1 MVLKPDKNLELRRR
15 AGWVFKGGNV
25 KTGKLS
31 NNAINSA
38 HNSFITSGNGAPLQE
53 KGDWRAGTREVF
65 CPKCS
70 TYIKHGSDQGSTPM
84 DNHLRSARCRE
95 ATNTIS
101 LRNNVT
107 IYPQIPPS
115 PVHVSYQPGECPGAF
130 FKWEVGSLFAT
141 YPFTIHEPGSRSN
154 PGYSL
159 ESVDFVSCIMRVR
172 APDCFRSTIMHGYC
186 NACSNLD
193 SSISKVEKWA
203 QQSFGKKSTG
213 RLNHVQMEAKITA
226 VARHLKAEQLKKINY
241 WKYLKRARKSVD
253 DYKKLFD
260 LISNSQVPGLSRLL
274 SNANKEGWS
283 PSKTSEKTALAIKG
297 EYHARNYTEF
307 DIDLAI
313 LIYELGGGAALYALK
328 KAPIM
333 LPSRHTIADVRR
345 QHSLRITVGEV
356 KVSDILENIEVLFND
371 IEPGEYDRV
380 GHTLS
385 QDEIAGDG
393 RLCDLEDTDEIG
405 GLCEHATSRLKTFKM
420 GSDLTSIEDAVKAIR
435 ADEIHVGKEFSVA
448 AFSRHAP
455 TDYGAKPVLLMPTC
469 KKGSWQSS
477 AQILQKLIQA
487 WKLSP
492 FGEARHGPLLSVASD
507 GDARR
512 RAALYLVCMHRELP
526 REDPLYPFLSELAGL
541 NRYTGDGGLTMDFDY
556 RNLFKRLCT
565 LLCSVQDL
573 RHLDTSEFT
582 PSERNT
588 HRALSLLGE
597 MFDALVEP
605 FINPTLSLSQQITH
619 LVKFAHIACALF
631 LQHGGAFVSNEL
643 YGDLQCMVKNAI
655 FKIAHSKV
663 LNPMLKVFLCL
674 LGDDVLET
682 LFGRSRMIGGHSP
695 NMAVDELR
703 QRFCSALR
711 MDKIFRKYP
720 YLERRAR
727 RLRLVRSRDLDHLF
741 PAQWDG
747 DLTAQSCDILACWI
761 AAVALAKAILAKYG
775 CDMDF
780 LAHFA
785 KDGVDLMRPKG
796 GKYPGV
802 SKEVD
807 RSLEDSSATTIP
819 PPNAPESSSSPSDND
834 TLDVANILA
843 FDGRVALETE
853 RAARAEGATD
863 GEPPSIW
870 IKFDDDGRK
879 LVHKKTVIRTMM
891 DPTFDINDGK
901 SQDRLL
907 RVRCLSIGGDS
918 WDRITSKAYSK
929 SSANEHLLKIQG
941 SSQLWCVSTHLKYP
955 LVYLDAAPIAEISLP
970 DTRYEITGQ
979 ILSLVP
985 FVGPSAD
992 ISWAW
997 VTQFV
1002 AFESAKAKQASSADA
1017 PARMRHLSIPVN
1029 GRLVL
1034 PLLSTDLKQATVE
1047 EILDMPPSTD
1057 ATSEKTWFFANAQ
1070 LDTMRAELF
1079 ERVRD
1084 EEILLKIPVYGP
1096 VKEGRYPYEAI
1107 MKDGKLFTFH
1117 SVAAPA
1123 PKNNRRPCRVCQ
1135 RNIAGPDRQ
1144 KHMGK
1149 HILLALRGVKEE
1161 KLTAE
1166 ITAAA
1171 KPSATKPCTN
1181 VPLRCP
1187 LCKDVQWKY
1196 NMPRHLEDK
1205 HRTWARTMP
1214 EKSRDILAAE
1224 ISITDDEEGRLIPRT
1239 DGNSQ
1244 SRTSQKRPA
1253 PQTPAGTPRLSRVI
1267 RTSRVHVVAAARQP
1281 ASENEARAS
1290 LSNVDDDVFTI
1301 EHKESRI

>member
-1 MVLKPDKNLELRRR
+1 
-15 AGWVFKGGNV
+15 
-25 KTGKLS
+25 
-31 NNAINSA
+31 
-38 HNSFITSGNGAPLQE
+38 
-53 KGDWRAGTREVF
+53 
-65 CPKCS
+65 
-70 TYIKHGSDQGSTPM
+70 
-84 DNHLRSARCRE
+84 
-95 ATNTIS
+95 
-101 LRNNVT
+101 
-107 IYPQIPPS
+107 
-115 PVHVSYQPGECPGAF
+115 
-130 FKWEVGSLFAT
+130 
-141 YPFTIHEPGSRSN
+141 
-154 PGYSL
+154 
-159 ESVDFVSCIMRVR
+159 
-172 APDCFRSTIMHGYC
+172 
-186 NACSNLD
+186 
-193 SSISKVEKWA
+193 
-203 QQSFGKKSTG
+203 
-213 RLNHVQMEAKITA
+213 MEAKITA

-274 SNANKEGWS
+274 SNAKKEGWS

-313 LIYELGGGAALYALK
+313 LIYELGGGAALYALN
-328 KAPIM
+328 KAPVM

-393 RLCDLEDTDEIG
+393 RLCYLEDTDEIG

-420 GSDLTSIEDAVKAIR
+420 GSDLTSIGDAVKAIR

-526 REDPLYPFLSELAGL
+526 RDDPLYPFLSELAGL

-556 RNLFKRLCT
+556 KHLFKRLCT
-565 LLCSVQDL
+565 LLCSVQGMLVNGVVINKTLLAEWLEKLSGHDWSDESIHALLNPKDPQDVPRAVKLLCLVADL
-573 RHLDTSEFT
+573 RHLDTSVFT

-605 FINPTLSLSQQITH
+605 FINPKLSLSQQITH

-631 LQHGGAFVSNEL
+631 VQHEGDFVSNQL

-727 RLRLVRSRDLDHLF
+727 RLRLVRSRDLDHLS

-775 CDMDF
+775 RDMDF

-834 TLDVANILA
+834 TLDAANILA

-870 IKFDDDGRK
+870 IKLDDDGRK

-907 RVRCLSIGGDS
+907 RVRYLSIGGDS
-918 WDRITSKAYSK
+918 WDRITSKTYSK

-941 SSQLWCVSTHLKYP
+941 LFATLVCFNTSKVSLAILQCTGIKIVNTSP
-955 LVYLDAAPIAEISLP
+955 VTYLDAAPIAEISLT

-992 ISWAW
+992 ISWA
-997 VTQFV
+997 
-1002 AFESAKAKQASSADA
+1002 
-1017 PARMRHLSIPVN
+1017 
-1029 GRLVL
+1029 
-1034 PLLSTDLKQATVE
+1034 
-1047 EILDMPPSTD
+1047 
-1057 ATSEKTWFFANAQ
+1057 
-1070 LDTMRAELF
+1070 
-1079 ERVRD
+1079 
-1084 EEILLKIPVYGP
+1084 
-1096 VKEGRYPYEAI
+1096 
-1107 MKDGKLFTFH
+1107 
-1117 SVAAPA
+1117 
-1123 PKNNRRPCRVCQ
+1123 
-1135 RNIAGPDRQ
+1135 
-1144 KHMGK
+1144 
-1149 HILLALRGVKEE
+1149 
-1161 KLTAE
+1161 
-1166 ITAAA
+1166 
-1171 KPSATKPCTN
+1171 
-1181 VPLRCP
+1181 
-1187 LCKDVQWKY
+1187 
-1196 NMPRHLEDK
+1196 
-1205 HRTWARTMP
+1205 
-1214 EKSRDILAAE
+1214 
-1224 ISITDDEEGRLIPRT
+1224 
-1239 DGNSQ
+1239 
-1244 SRTSQKRPA
+1244 
-1253 PQTPAGTPRLSRVI
+1253 
-1267 RTSRVHVVAAARQP
+1267 
-1281 ASENEARAS
+1281 
-1290 LSNVDDDVFTI
+1290 
-1301 EHKESRI
+1301 